1 MEKKK
6 HLKEIPKNNSVREVE
21 KADKIKKKLKLNY
34 LRTRREQM
42 LSVNSVDRLFEQSL
56 TSV

>member
-21 KADKIKKKLKLNY
+21 KVDKIKKKLKLNY